1 MKKVSDLGE
10 LEMICGGSSLSGTLL
25 NALTNIIELLQDAG
39 RSFGAAL
46 RRISENNLCS
56 LE

>member
-1 MKKVSDLGE
+1 MKKVSDLDE

-39 RSFGAAL
+39 RSFGAAI